1 MPPGRAP
8 KVPRRTGRD
17 NLGCEQA
24 YWIPY
29 VGSIFMISFTGV
41 TAVDDKERVEEGLK
55 LDLLRCF
62 RGTGFLREPADFSF
76 VFETNW
82 SDKYC
87 Q

>member
-1 MPPGRAP
+1 M
-8 KVPRRTGRD
+8 
-17 NLGCEQA
+17 
-24 YWIPY
+24 
-29 VGSIFMISFTGV
+29 IFFTGV

-87 Q
+87 K

>member
-1 MPPGRAP
+1 MRVVMIYKYGKRFRYAP
-8 KVPRRTGRD
+8 SFNKINFHV
-17 NLGCEQA
+17 
-24 YWIPY
+24 
-29 VGSIFMISFTGV
+29 IFFTGV